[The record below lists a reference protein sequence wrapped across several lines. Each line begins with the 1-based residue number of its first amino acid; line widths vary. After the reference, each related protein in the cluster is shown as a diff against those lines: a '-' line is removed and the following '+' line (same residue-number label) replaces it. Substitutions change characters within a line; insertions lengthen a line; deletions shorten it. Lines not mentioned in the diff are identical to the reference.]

1 MNDTKTIYTLLVPL
15 REKKVLIVSFVTGG
29 SLCDESLIH
38 IYLVLKSEKEILT
51 QN

>member
-1 MNDTKTIYTLLVPL
+1 MNDPKIIQTLLVPL
-15 REKKVLIVSFVTGG
+15 RERKVLIVLLVTGG

-38 IYLVLKSEKEILT
+38 IYLVLNSEKKILK